1 MTRNLHAKIGK
12 KWTKLNRNVSV
23 RTDIDE
29 KSLCFLNA
37 LLTIFLLAMF
47 IYPDLNVIFVFAYL
61 IFCFFSFR
69 AIYF

>member
-1 MTRNLHAKIGK
+1 MTRNLQAKIGE

-23 RTDIDE
+23 STDIDV
-29 KSLCFLNA
+29 KSLCFLSA

-47 IYPDLNVIFVFAYL
+47 IYLNLSIIFVFACL
-61 IFCFFSFR
+61 IFFFR